1 MAGKIV
7 ADQIEHSTAG
17 SLDTQYVVN
26 GSAKAWANFDGTG
39 TVATRATFN
48 QTSLTDI
55 TTGRYDLSF
64 VSNMS
69 NANYSVATGGAYSA
83 TVAGSAGYGAAA
95 VNQLTTS
102 QYQIQTGP
110 YSTGPQPADIAVV
123 MPCVSGDLA

>member
-1 MAGKIV
+1 MSELRTDTI
-7 ADQIEHSTAG
+7 TA
-17 SLDTQYVVN
+17 SN
-26 GSAKAWANFDGTG
+26 GTSPVTLTKQSATKAWANFDGTG
-39 TVATRATFN
+39 TVAIRATFN

-69 NANYSVATGGAYSA
+69 NADYSVATGGAYSA

-110 YSTGPQPADIAVV
+110 YGSSPQPADIAVV

>member
-1 MAGKIV
+1 MSELRANTIT
-7 ADQIEHSTAG
+7 HSDGT
-17 SLDTQYVVN
+17 SPVTLTKQ
-26 GSAKAWANFDGTG
+26 SATKAWANFDGTG

>member
-1 MAGKIV
+1 MSELRANTIT
-7 ADQIEHSTAG
+7 HSDGTSPAALTKQ
-17 SLDTQYVVN
+17 SA
-26 GSAKAWANFDGTG
+26 AKAWANFDGTG

-110 YSTGPQPADIAVV
+110 YGSGPQPADIAVV
-123 MPCVSGDLA
+123 MTCVSGDLS

>member
-1 MAGKIV
+1 MSELRANTIT
-7 ADQIEHSTAG
+7 HSDG
-17 SLDTQYVVN
+17 SSAVTLTKQ
-26 GSAKAWANFDGTG
+26 SAAKAYANFNGTG
-39 TVATRATFN
+39 TVATRSTFN

-69 NANYSVATGGAYSA
+69 NADYSVATGGAYSA

-102 QYQIQTGP
+102 KYQIQTGP

>member
-1 MAGKIV
+1 MSTLKADTIV
-7 ADQIEHSTAG
+7 ALDG
-17 SLDTQYVVN
+17 SSPVTLTKQ
-26 GSAKAWANFDGTG
+26 SASKAWANFNGTG

-69 NANYSVATGGAYSA
+69 NADYSVATGGAYSA

-110 YSTGPQPADIAVV
+110 YSTSPQSADIAVV

>member
-1 MAGKIV
+1 MSELRANTIT
-7 ADQIEHSTAG
+7 HSDGTSPAA
-17 SLDTQYVVN
+17 LTKQ
-26 GSAKAWANFDGTG
+26 SATKAWANFNGTG
-39 TVATRATFN
+39 TVATRSTFN

-69 NANYSVATGGAYSA
+69 NADYSVATGGAYSA